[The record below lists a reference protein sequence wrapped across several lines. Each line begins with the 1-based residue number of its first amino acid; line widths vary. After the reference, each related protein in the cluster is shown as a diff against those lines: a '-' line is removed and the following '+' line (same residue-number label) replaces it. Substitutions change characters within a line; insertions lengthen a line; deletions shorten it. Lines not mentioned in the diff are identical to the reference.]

1 MVCVCALFD
10 LNQTCAELLP
20 VIVKWGDDLRQ
31 ELVCAQLLEQFQVRC
46 ASFLIVP
53 TCNISKSV
61 THSRLMYV
69 RLLYMYRLCGNK
81 NNFHSLSDR
90 ELIIIYIQCIINCL
104 HYYTYIVILYTSV
117 VSTLTIKAQSKH
129 SLPLPQVQAAGGRQ
143 RGWLN
148 RAHHECSLTPPDQ
161 ETEPG
166 HLISRLFHK
175 RIRKKGFETI
185 PLLSAQL
192 CGELCSVLPLLLLH

>member
-1 MVCVCALFD
+1 MLCARACVCVCVCVRVCVHVCVCALFD
-10 LNQTCAELLP
+10 LNQTCTELLP

-104 HYYTYIVILYTSV
+104 HYYTYIMILYTSV
-117 VSTLTIKAQSKH
+117 VSTLTIKTIIIESKH
-129 SLPLPQVQAAGGRQ
+129 SLSFPL
-143 RGWLN
+143 
-148 RAHHECSLTPPDQ
+148 H
-161 ETEPG
+161 
-166 HLISRLFHK
+166 
-175 RIRKKGFETI
+175 
-185 PLLSAQL
+185 
-192 CGELCSVLPLLLLH
+192 